1 MFLMN
6 PENKRK
12 LATKIAFAGKIW
24 LAIKIDIDT
33 LKGYLE
39 GLPRLLEILKTH
51 DVKASVFFSMG
62 PDNSGKA
69 IRRVFRKGFI
79 TKMFRTKAP
88 SAYGLKTLLYGTLL
102 KAPMITASNP
112 DLIRRT
118 ADDGHD
124 CGIHSWDHVY
134 WQDNL
139 PTLSKDTI
147 RAELERAFSQFED
160 YAGFRPESCAAPGW
174 QVTPDSLSV
183 QDKLR
188 LKYCSDSRG
197 YSPFIPEMGDTTFS
211 TPQIPSTLPTL
222 DEILGTHDEK
232 LGTIKPENVSTY
244 YAKSLRTGLNVHTI
258 HTEMEGGMMHG
269 TFSEFLDRCR
279 DMGVS
284 FLTLK
289 EAVKKISV
297 FPKCQIEMGEI
308 PGRAGKVALQL
319 KQEER

>member
-1 MFLMN
+1 MKS
-6 PENKRK
+6 EHKRK

-39 GLPRLLEILKTH
+39 GLPRLLEILKAH

-102 KAPMITASNP
+102 KAPMIAAANP

-118 ADDGHD
+118 ADEGHD
-124 CGIHSWDHVY
+124 CGIHSWDHVF

-139 PTLSKDTI
+139 PTLTKEQI
-147 RAELERAFSQFED
+147 RSELERAFSQFED
-160 YAGFRPESCAAPGW
+160 YARFRPESCAAPGW
-174 QVTPDSLSV
+174 QVTPESLSV
-183 QDKLR
+183 QDKMS

-197 YSPFIPEMGDTTFS
+197 FSPFIPEMGNTTFS

-222 DEILGTHDEK
+222 DEILGTVK
-232 LGTIKPENVSTY
+232 AENVSAY
-244 YAKSLRTGLNVHTI
+244 YAGLLQEGLNVHTI

-269 TFSEFLDRCR
+269 AFSEFLSKCK
-279 DMGVS
+279 DMGVC

-319 KQEER
+319 KQEEK

>member
-1 MFLMN
+1 M
-6 PENKRK
+6 KDIHRRK
-12 LATKIAFAGKIW
+12 AGLNIAFAGKIF

-33 LKGYLE
+33 LRGYLE
-39 GLPRLLEILKTH
+39 GLPRLLEILKAH

-88 SAYGLKTLLYGTLL
+88 TAYGIKTLLYGTLL

-118 ADDGHD
+118 ADEGHD

-139 PTLSKDTI
+139 PSLTKDQI

-160 YAGFRPESCAAPGW
+160 YAHFRPESCAAPGW
-174 QVTPDSLSV
+174 QVTPESLSV

-197 YSPFIPEMGDTTFS
+197 YSPFIPEMGNTTFS

-222 DEILGTHDEK
+222 DEILGTVK
-232 LGTIKPENVSTY
+232 AENVSEH
-244 YAKSLRTGLNVHTI
+244 YAKLLHEGLNVHTI

-269 TFSEFLDRCR
+269 VFSDFLDRCKN
-279 DMGVS
+279 MGVE
-284 FLTLK
+284 FLTLREVAGK
-289 EAVKKISV
+289 TRK
-297 FPKCQIEMGEI
+297 FPKCKIEMGEI

-319 KQEER
+319 KEDK

>member
-1 MFLMN
+1 M
-6 PENKRK
+6 KASHRRR
-12 LATKIAFAGKIW
+12 LAAKIPFAGTIS

-39 GLPRLLEILKTH
+39 GLPRLLDILKANG
-51 DVKASVFFSMG
+51 VKASVFFSMG

-79 TKMFRTKAP
+79 GKMLRTKAP
-88 SAYGLKTLLYGTLL
+88 SAYGLKTLLYGTVL
-102 KAPMITASNP
+102 KAPMIAESNP

-118 ADDGHD
+118 AGEGHD

-139 PTLSKDTI
+139 PGLSMDTI
-147 RAELERAFSQFED
+147 RTELERAFSLFEE

-174 QVTPDSLSV
+174 QVTPESLGV
-183 QDKLR
+183 QDRMR
-188 LKYCSDSRG
+188 LKYCSDTRG
-197 YSPFIPEMGDTTFS
+197 YSPFIPEMGDTTFA

-222 DEILGTHDEK
+222 DEILGTVR
-232 LGTIKPENVSTY
+232 PENVAEY
-244 YAKSLRTGLNVHTI
+244 YAGLLRGGLNVHTI
-258 HTEMEGGMMHG
+258 HTEMEGGKLHQ
-269 TFSEFLDRCR
+269 TFSDFLGRCR

-289 EAVKKISV
+289 EAVKKISA
-297 FPKCQIEMGEI
+297 FPKCRVVMGEI
-308 PGRAGKVALQL
+308 KGRAGKVALQS
-319 KQEER
+319 QEG

>member
-1 MFLMN
+1 MKSTHK
-6 PENKRK
+6 PKIAE
-12 LATKIAFAGKIW
+12 KIAFGGTIT

-39 GLPRLLEILKTH
+39 GLPRLLEILKAH

-88 SAYGLKTLLYGTLL
+88 TAYGLKTLLYGTLL
-102 KAPMITASNP
+102 KAPMITAANP

-118 ADDGHD
+118 ADEGHD

-139 PTLSKDTI
+139 PTLTKEQI

-160 YAGFRPESCAAPGW
+160 YAHFRPESCAAPGW
-174 QVTPDSLSV
+174 QVTPESLSV

-197 YSPFIPEMGDTTFS
+197 FSPFIPEMGGITFG

-222 DEILGTHDEK
+222 DEILGTVK
-232 LGTIKPENVSTY
+232 TENVSEY
-244 YAKSLRTGLNVHTI
+244 YAGLLHDGLNVHTI
-258 HTEMEGGMMHG
+258 HTEMEGGMLHG
-269 TFSEFLDRCR
+269 VFSDFLDRCR
-279 DMGVS
+279 EKGVR

-289 EAVKKISV
+289 EAVKKMSA
-297 FPKCQIEMGEI
+297 FPKCKIEMGEI
-308 PGRAGKVALQL
+308 PGRAGKVALQM
-319 KQEER
+319 KGDK